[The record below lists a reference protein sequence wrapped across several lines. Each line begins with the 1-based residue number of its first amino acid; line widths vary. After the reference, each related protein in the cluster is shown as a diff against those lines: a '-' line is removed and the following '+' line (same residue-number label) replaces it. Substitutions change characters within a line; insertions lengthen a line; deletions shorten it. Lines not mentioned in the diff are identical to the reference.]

1 MLYRY
6 LADAIVIIHF
16 IFIIFVIFGGF
27 LVLRWRWIIWMHI
40 PAAMWGV
47 IIEFSGWICPL
58 TPLENW
64 LRNLYGLDPYDMS
77 FVEHYIIPLIYPIG
91 LTREVQII
99 LGVLVVTVNLIIYW
113 YVFFRNIK
121 LVNKK

>member
-1 MLYRY
+1 MLYGY

-16 IFIIFVIFGGF
+16 IFVIFVIFGAL

-40 PAAMWGV
+40 PAAMLGV

-58 TPLENW
+58 TPLEKC
-64 LRNLYGLDPYDMS
+64 LRSLSGLESYDMS
-77 FVEHYIIPLIYPIG
+77 FVEHYIVPLIYPAG
-91 LTREVQII
+91 LTREVQIL
-99 LGVLVVTVNLIIYW
+99 LGTLVVTVNLVIYW
-113 YVFFRNIK
+113 YVFFGNYK